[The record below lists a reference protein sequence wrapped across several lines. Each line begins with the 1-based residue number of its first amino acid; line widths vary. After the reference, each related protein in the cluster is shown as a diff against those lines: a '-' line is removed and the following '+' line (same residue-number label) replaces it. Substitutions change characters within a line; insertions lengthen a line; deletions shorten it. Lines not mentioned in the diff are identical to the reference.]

1 MKSKFAIPAVIRLQ
15 SDAAA
20 GHMCCWGCL
29 WGAISHTQPL
39 SYGYTIHLPLPSHD
53 LIHFATTE
61 TALMM
66 FVVGDTTA
74 VFMKTTGLQQNLK
87 LVLVVLKNFLSCFT
101 GFKQRI

>member
-1 MKSKFAIPAVIRLQ
+1 
-15 SDAAA
+15 
-20 GHMCCWGCL
+20 MCCWWCL

-39 SYGYTIHLPLPSHD
+39 SYGNTIHLPLPTRD

-74 VFMKTTGLQQNLK
+74 VPMKTAGLQQNLK
-87 LVLVVLKNFLSCFT
+87 LDLVLLKNVLGSFT
-101 GFKQRI
+101 GFK

>member
-1 MKSKFAIPAVIRLQ
+1 MKSKFAIPAVSRLE

-20 GHMCCWGCL
+20 GHMCCWVCL

-39 SYGYTIHLPLPSHD
+39 SYGNTIHLPLPTRD
-53 LIHFATTE
+53 LIHFSTTE

-74 VFMKTTGLQQNLK
+74 VPMKTTDLRQNLK
-87 LVLVVLKNFLSCFT
+87 LVLVLLKNFVRCFT
-101 GFKQRI
+101 GFR